1 MEGTHRASLEV
12 PSVRFDPSP
21 HAGILPSRHHTQAK
35 PEDVL
40 MRTVSLDTTPQE
52 AHNITDLPRRSA
64 ALFLLDNA
72 IVVALLVAVIVFSLA
87 SPEVFFSST
96 NLISILRF
104 ASLGGIIVACY
115 SCAMIAGQL
124 DLSTSQVGAFTGVV
138 FALLFQVLRWPLP
151 LALLAALAFAGTIG
165 WLNGQLI
172 NRVGL
177 PSLVTTLAVGTLI
190 YGLSYLIVDGFGTAS
205 VMRLT
210 RPPLR
215 SLVNADL
222 FGIPVSIYLMFAL
235 YAVIYV
241 LLNHTR
247 FGAHLY
253 AIGGNPQAA
262 RLNGIRVPQLI
273 STVLVMTAIAAGV
286 ATILLAGRQL
296 AVTPTT
302 TVLASPL
309 VAALFA
315 GVSLSGGV
323 GRIERTLIGVLFFS
337 VLGIGLSIL
346 SLPPFVRFTVEGLAF
361 VLALLT
367 DSIRTHLEQ
376 R

>member
-1 MEGTHRASLEV
+1 M
-12 PSVRFDPSP
+12 
-21 HAGILPSRHHTQAK
+21 Q
-35 PEDVL
+35 
-40 MRTVSLDTTPQE
+40 TVTNDTTTQE
-52 AHNITDLPRRSA
+52 RPGFVARTRRSPA
-64 ALFLLDNA
+64 IFLLDNA
-72 IVVALLVAVIVFSLA
+72 IVVALVAAIVVFSVA
-87 SPEVFFSST
+87 SPEVFFSWT

-115 SCAMIAGQL
+115 TCAMIAGQL
-124 DLSTSQVGAFTGVV
+124 DLSTSQVGAFTAIV
-138 FALLFQVLRWPLP
+138 FTLFFQVMRWPLV
-151 LALLAALAFAGTIG
+151 LALVAALAGAALIG
-165 WLNGQLI
+165 WINSLLI
-172 NRVGL
+172 NRVGV
-177 PSLVTTLAVGTLI
+177 PSLVTTLAVGTLA
-190 YGLSYLIVDGFGTAS
+190 YGLSYLLVDAFGSSS

-215 SLVNADL
+215 SLINTSFLGVP
-222 FGIPVSIYLMFAL
+222 ISIFLMFGM

-253 AIGGNPQAA
+253 AVGGNPQAA
-262 RLNGIRVPQLI
+262 RLNGIRVSRLI
-273 STVLVMTAIAAGV
+273 ATVLMMTAVSAGA
-286 ATILLAGRQL
+286 ATILLGARSL
-296 AVTPTT
+296 AVTPLM

-323 GRIERTLIGVLFFS
+323 GRIERTLVGVLFFS

-346 SLPPFVRFTVEGLAF
+346 SLPPFVRFSVEGLAF

-367 DSIRTHLEQ
+367 DSIRSHLEQ